1 MQSNN
6 SVGEAPRVAIES
18 LAPIS
23 SFSLEIDDQGPKC
36 HGFFHDAVLV
46 AASSL
51 FLIYLGYGVRRN
63 VKRLVNGRSWVMISY
78 YVLLWA
84 AGLLNLAWCVLQT
97 WQCSPGKETSW
108 NQLSLFTTSAM
119 LCLEI
124 SLIAFLLQE
133 NYASGLESLIR
144 TFTISGIV
152 VVVDTLFKALCVFAF
167 NVPLFM
173 NIEDSSHKGKWI
185 LLAIHE
191 LVLASVYGYIAFVHY
206 SKWREKLPPRPAFD
220 HYIMAMFG
228 VNAAIFFACLL
239 ALLGAGFGFW
249 LFSVTV
255 VVYHSFY
262 LPLLY
267 TTFLADFFQEQEF
280 LLDNA
285 YYAEMRDA
293 GFFDADW
300 D

>member
-1 MQSNN
+1 MRFNY
-6 SVGEAPRVAIES
+6 SVAEAPQVAES

-23 SFSLEIDDQGPKC
+23 SFDPTIDHQGLNC

-46 AASSL
+46 AASAL
-51 FLIYLGYGVRRN
+51 FLLYLGFGAKTNVR
-63 VKRLVNGRSWVMISY
+63 RLVNGRSWVMISY
-78 YVLLWA
+78 YALLWVA
-84 AGLLNLAWCVLQT
+84 ALLNFVWCALQT
-97 WQCSPGKETSW
+97 WQCSLGKEASW
-108 NQLSLFTTSAM
+108 NHLSLVTTSAI

-124 SLIAFLLQE
+124 SLVAFLLQE
-133 NYASGLESLIR
+133 DYATGLESLIH

-152 VVVDTLFKALCVFAF
+152 VAVDAILKALCVFVLK
-167 NVPLFM
+167 VPLFM
-173 NIEDSSHKGKWI
+173 NVDSTHKGKWT

-191 LVLASVYGYIAFVHY
+191 LVLTSVYGYIAFVHF
-206 SKWREKLPPRPAFD
+206 SNWREKLPPRPAFY

-228 VNAAIFFACLL
+228 INVVELFACVL
-239 ALLGAGFGFW
+239 ALFGASFGCW
-249 LFSVTV
+249 LFGVAA
-255 VVYHSFY
+255 VVYHSLY

-267 TTFLADFFQEQEF
+267 TTFLADFFQEEEF
-280 LLDNA
+280 RLDNA